1 MTLGDRS
8 EGDCLGN
15 RKPSVAWFAREHAL
29 TWKIIKVKRA
39 NEIVARVQVSK
50 LNRYRSDK

>member
-1 MTLGDRS
+1 MIVW
-8 EGDCLGN
+8 GN

-29 TWKIIKVKRA
+29 NLEKIIKVKRA